1 MYSISQF
8 TFRQKFILNTI
19 LKKDSLNVSGLSH
32 ELDIGSRTILRE
44 ISAINKIL
52 NSDGINIDDNNLKLS
67 IKGTKKNIDYL
78 RQSLKH
84 IPAQWLMSQEQRI
97 LMITAQLLLADEPY
111 KSAFFSYQLNVTE
124 GTISLYMDKID
135 EWLKA
140 RYLTLVRKRGHGI
153 AVNGSEWL
161 KRNSIVELIYSLKS
175 VDELCAYMY
184 ESKDD
189 ITIHTFFKIL
199 FGDELVSAAKKLM
212 KLFEEYIKM
221 DDMAYFS
228 SLIYVLI
235 SLKKM
240 KSGFQIELPADLT
253 HDVLSSKTFDFI
265 NNIKKYLLSL
275 NIVPKDSELT
285 YIAIHTSGGK
295 YIYKGNREFEEL
307 GVSFEDISK
316 ELVYE
321 VERKMHITIKCDEQL
336 ILGLSQHFSSALY
349 KINMDIPVRNT
360 ILNQIK
366 EHYNNL
372 FKAVSY
378 VCRLIFSKYNI
389 SMSQDE
395 IGFITMHI
403 GAAIERTNS
412 SKDRFSMLIICP
424 NGIGTAKILS
434 NKIKSAIHNIASITI
449 KSFKDWAEGDEDYD
463 IVLST
468 VNIAPEEKVKND
480 NIIVVSPFLEKND
493 IDRINNYIAEIS
505 SKNNVLNKS
514 ICLRDS
520 SEEKKFPKEKITQEE
535 KHEMA
540 DKLINSI
547 RINIIGTQS
556 FKELIKLISQDV
568 YTYNIVS
575 DSEEIENL
583 ILTREKLGNV
593 VIPNSH
599 MALLHTRS
607 DCVIKPFAGVYRLK
621 DCMRLRSI
629 GFDYENVDT
638 FIVLLA
644 RKKEHPY
651 ILEQMGKIS
660 MSLIENKDLCKI
672 LRNENIENLHIEMM
686 KVLDRED
693 M

>member
-1 MYSISQF
+1 MNQF

-19 LKKDSLNVSGLSH
+19 LKRNSTDVSGLSH

-52 NSDGINIDDNNLKLS
+52 SSDGINIDDNNLNLS
-67 IKGTKKNIDYL
+67 IKGTKKDIDYL

-97 LMITAQLLLADEPY
+97 LIITAQLLLADEPY

-124 GTISLYMDKID
+124 GTISIYMDKID
-135 EWLKA
+135 EWLKV
-140 RYLTLVRKRGHGI
+140 RYLALVRKRGHGI

-212 KLFEEYIKM
+212 KSFEEYIKT

-228 SLIYVLI
+228 SFIYVLI

-265 NNIKKYLLSL
+265 NNIREYLLSF
-275 NIVPKDSELT
+275 NIIPKDSELT

-321 VERKMHITIKCDEQL
+321 VERKMHIKIKCDEQL
-336 ILGLSQHFSSALY
+336 ILGLSQHFSSAIY

-366 EHYNNL
+366 EHYNDL
-372 FKAVSY
+372 FEVVSY

-505 SKNNVLNKS
+505 SKKNVLNKVT
-514 ICLRDS
+514 CLRHTGS
-520 SEEKKFPKEKITQEE
+520 ASEEKNFLKEGITQEE
-535 KHEMA
+535 KNEMT
-540 DKLINSI
+540 DNLISSM
-547 RINIIGTQS
+547 RINIMEARS
-556 FKELIKLISQDV
+556 FKDLIKLISQDV

-575 DSEEIENL
+575 DSEEIENR

-599 MALLHTRS
+599 MALIHTRS

-660 MSLIENKDLCKI
+660 MSLIENKDLCKN